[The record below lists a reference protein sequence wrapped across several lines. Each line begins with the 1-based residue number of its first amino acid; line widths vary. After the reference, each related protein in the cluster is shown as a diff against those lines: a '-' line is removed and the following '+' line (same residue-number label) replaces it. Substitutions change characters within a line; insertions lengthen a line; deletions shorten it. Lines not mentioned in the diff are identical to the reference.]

1 MSFRKNRHMALEQK
15 GRQNVH
21 RFVLR
26 RYRVARRHT
35 RRDRRWYRRWENRCR
50 SMFWKDFVEGS
61 SPDATLGQS
70 LEAFEEFY
78 GIFGIR
84 NVERMHKEVLE

>member
-1 MSFRKNRHMALEQK
+1 MNGWRRWRRS
-15 GRQNVH
+15 GR
-21 RFVLR
+21 RLPCGMRTLKAYR
-26 RYRVARRHT
+26 RYRRITGKLKRY
-35 RRDRRWYRRWENRCR
+35 DRNWRSRCR

-70 LEAFEEFY
+70 FEAFEEVY

-84 NVERMHKEVLE
+84 NVERMHKEVVG

>member
-1 MSFRKNRHMALEQK
+1 MS
-15 GRQNVH
+15 
-21 RFVLR
+21 
-26 RYRVARRHT
+26 
-35 RRDRRWYRRWENRCR
+35 RCR

-70 LEAFEEFY
+70 LEAFEEVY

-84 NVERMHKEVLE
+84 NVERMHKEVRG